1 MNRIGQIVVIGLVG
15 LVWNIPCF
23 ALSQQSPT
31 QRRELGEKLFRD
43 KVHSIL
49 ERKCLG
55 CHGDDP
61 RRIRAG
67 LDLRTRKGALD
78 GGDSGPALVPGK
90 AHKSLFYQTVLR
102 TGDVKMP
109 PKEEE
114 RLTKNELE
122 AVKQWIDAG
131 APWAEPKAVAKNEWK
146 VDPKEA
152 WAFLPVNKVK
162 VPRPKANTE
171 WVRTPVD
178 AFVLRK
184 LQEQGLSPAPKAD
197 RLSLI
202 RRATYD
208 LTGLPPT
215 PAEVDAFLNDN
226 SPNAYERLVDRLLA
240 SPHHGERWGRHWLDV
255 VRYSDSSGFSNDYER
270 PNAWRYRDYVI
281 RSFQQ
286 DKPYDR
292 FILEQ
297 LAGDELKPSTPEG
310 QIAVGY
316 LRMGPWEHTGM
327 SVAAVTRQLFLD
339 DVTNA
344 VGTTFLALPLNCCRC
359 HDHKFDPLPTRDYYR
374 IQACFAP
381 AQFADRKTPFLPTEN
396 TNRFAEYAAFVQERM
411 KSNAAKL
418 KNVKNADKGAQ
429 EELRR
434 TYRKRSMFYGLALKR
449 YQPISFSVSN
459 GGFGKKKKQP
469 QTVHILK
476 GGSLASKGDAVTPG
490 VLSAVHESDDKR
502 YPSEWNTVPNKS
514 YGRRLALAKWIASEK
529 NPLTARVMVNRIW
542 HWHFGKGLV
551 ATSNNFGK
559 MGKRPTHPEL
569 LDWMATDF
577 VNQKWSIKQMHRLIM
592 LSSTY
597 QQSDEHPEIKSVR
610 KVDPLNESLA
620 YFPPRRLTAEELRD
634 SILAVSGELSLTS
647 GGPPVYPEINWDVAL
662 QPRQIMGALA
672 PIYEPSPKREQRH
685 RRTIYT
691 VQIRTVGNPFLEVFN
706 APNMDVSCERRE
718 ESTVTPQ
725 VFTLFNGQFVHEMA
739 LAMAHRL
746 QKKGKTRSDQI
757 ERAFRLV
764 YGRTPTDRERNLCLA
779 HYAKVCQHHQRHKPV
794 RRDLPKQIVRDRI
807 AEFSGAR
814 VQIAEEWDA
823 SSYQRNLQPS
833 DVSAETRALA
843 EICLV
848 LLNSNEFVYL
858 H

>member
-1 MNRIGQIVVIGLVG
+1 MKQVMWIVTMIVIGWACLT
-15 LVWNIPCF
+15 PTRTF
-23 ALSQQSPT
+23 SQESRPRGT
-31 QRRELGEKLFRD
+31 QGGADLFR
-43 KVHSIL
+43 KHIQPLL
-49 ERKCLG
+49 EQKCLG

-61 RRIRAG
+61 KRIRAG
-67 LDLRTRKGALD
+67 LDLRTRKAALT
-78 GGDSGPALVPGK
+78 GGDNGPSIVPGN
-90 AHKSLFYQTVLR
+90 ADKSLLYLTVLR
-102 TGDVKMP
+102 QGDIKMP
-109 PKEEE
+109 PKEKD
-114 RLTKNELE
+114 RLTKTELN
-122 AVKQWIDAG
+122 AVRRWIEEG
-131 APWAEPKAVAKNEWK
+131 APWGEPKTVVKKTWK

-152 WAFLPVNKVK
+152 WAFLPVKDVAIPHAKTNS
-162 VPRPKANTE
+162 E
-171 WVRTPVD
+171 WCQTPVD

-184 LQEQGLSPAPKAD
+184 LHKHGLSPAPKAN
-197 RLSLI
+197 RLALI

-208 LTGLPPT
+208 LTGLPPS
-215 PAEVDAFLNDN
+215 PEEVDAFLKDE
-226 SPNAYERLVDRLLA
+226 SPNAYEKLIERLLA
-240 SPHHGERWGRHWLDV
+240 SPHYGERWGRHWLDV

-297 LAGDELKPSTPEG
+297 LAGDELKPSNPET

-344 VGTTFLALPLNCCRC
+344 VGTTFLALPLTCCRC

-374 IQACFAP
+374 VQACFAP
-381 AQFADRKTPFLPTEN
+381 VQFAERKTPFLPTEN
-396 TNRFAEYAAFVQERM
+396 TNRFADFTARIQKRTE
-411 KSNAAKL
+411 SNNAKL
-418 KNVKNADKGAQ
+418 QNVDKADKGAQ

-434 TYRKRSMFYGLALKR
+434 TYRKRAMFYKLALKR
-449 YQPISFSVSN
+449 YQPIAFSVNN
-459 GGFGKKKKQP
+459 GGPKKKKP

-476 GGSLASKGDAVTPG
+476 GGSLAAKGKAVTPG
-490 VLSAVHESDDKR
+490 VLSAVYKSDDER
-502 YPSEWNTVPNKS
+502 YPSEWNTVPNES
-514 YGRRLALAKWIASEK
+514 HGRRLALARWIASEK

-569 LDWMATDF
+569 LDWMATYF
-577 VNQKWSIKQMHRLIM
+577 VKHKWSIKQMHRLIM
-592 LSSTY
+592 LSATY
-597 QQSDEHPEIKSVR
+597 QQSDEHPHIAKVR

-634 SILAVSGELSLTS
+634 SILAVSGELSRAG

-691 VQIRTVGNPFLEVFN
+691 VQIRSVGNPFLEVFN

-725 VFTLFNGQFVHEMA
+725 VFTLFNGEFAHEMA
-739 LAMAHRL
+739 LAMAHKLR
-746 QKKGKTRSDQI
+746 QKFKTRRDQL

-764 YGRTPTDRERNLCLA
+764 YGRTPTAREQELCLA
-779 HYAKVCQHHQRHKPV
+779 HYQKMCEHHRTHKPA
-794 RRDLPKQIVRDRI
+794 RRDLPKRIVRSRI
-807 AEFSGAR
+807 AEFSGSR
-814 VQIAEEWDA
+814 VEIVEEWDA
-823 SSYQRNLQPS
+823 SSYERNLQPS
-833 DVSAETRALA
+833 QVPAETRALA